1 MKEKMCT
8 QEFEQI
14 YERYKTMLYRIAF
27 TYLKNNDDVEDVLQE
42 VFCKR
47 FYHAPAFK
55 DEEHEKFWM
64 IRITVN
70 LSKDSLRSFWRRN
83 VATMEEILHL
93 SDVVRWNF
101 TEEEKDIFKKV
112 IMLPEKQKTA
122 IYLHYYEG
130 YSCKEIAD
138 ILKCKESAVKMRLK
152 KGRELLKLHLEKEGF
167 VWN

>member
-1 MKEKMCT
+1 VKEKMCT

-83 VATMEEILHL
+83 VATMEEILNL